1 MINIINAKFITSV
14 PSINLAPEEP
24 LPEVAFLARSNVGK
38 SSLLNS
44 LVDHKG
50 MAKVSATPGK
60 TQLINFFG
68 VEFIDRET
76 EERQEARFVDLPGF
90 GYAKV
95 SKSIKAQW
103 QRSLTQ
109 FIAEREHIKL
119 FIHLIDARHP
129 DLDIDTD
136 VDNYLSEILEEDQ
149 VLLHVFT
156 KMDKLNQKEI
166 GALKNRYPGALMV
179 SNTKKKGIDKL
190 TKIIYDILFEEV
202 PDSLDDTPYLDKNE
216 TGAEEI

>member
-1 MINIINAKFITSV
+1 MIDIINAKFITSA
-14 PSINLAPEEP
+14 PSIKLAPPEE

-38 SSLLNS
+38 SSLLNA
-44 LVDHKG
+44 LVNHKG

-60 TQLINFFG
+60 TQLINFFNL
-68 VEFIDRET
+68 EFRNQEDDSRL
-76 EERQEARFVDLPGF
+76 EARFVDLPGF

-109 FIAEREHIKL
+109 FIAEREQIKL

-129 DLDIDTD
+129 DLEIDAD
-136 VDNYLSEILEEDQ
+136 VDTYLAEILEEDQ

-156 KMDKLNQKEI
+156 KMDKLNQKEM
-166 GALKNRYPGALMV
+166 GALRKQYPGALMI
-179 SNTKKKGIDKL
+179 SNTKKRGIDKL
-190 TKIIYDILFEEV
+190 TQVIYDILSEEE
-202 PDSLDDTPYLDKNE
+202 D
-216 TGAEEI
+216 A